1 MPLGGQRDV
10 GSEQAVPPRQVE
22 AIVRIG
28 PARIDGMLDAVRVG
42 CEDEKPLHAVRSCP
56 VVAID
61 EMTKP
66 DAHLLAILADRL
78 RGALR

>member
-1 MPLGGQRDV
+1 MVDTL
-10 GSEQAVPPRQVE
+10 S
-22 AIVRIG
+22 
-28 PARIDGMLDAVRVG
+28 VG
-42 CEDEKPLHAVRSCP
+42 CDDEKPLHAVRSCP

-61 EMTKP
+61 EMTEP